1 VEGAAAEEA
10 FLGRPLPTVAL
21 RGDFRGDAVEGVVF
35 CRLAA
40 GAFLGEAGEL
50 LFREAGRLR
59 VPEVTRLGPDAVD
72 AARLAVEVVRF
83 LGAALVAFFA
93 VVVFLVTFLV
103 AGFLVV
109 FFVAAFL
116 VVVFLAATGAF
127 LVAALACL
135 FRFFNSVRPASAI
148 L

>member
-1 VEGAAAEEA
+1 VEA
-10 FLGRPLPTVAL
+10 
-21 RGDFRGDAVEGVVF
+21 DVF

-59 VPEVTRLGPDAVD
+59 VPEVTRLGPVAVD

-83 LGAALVAFFA
+83 LGAALVVFF

-109 FFVAAFL
+109 VFFVGFLAADF
-116 VVVFLAATGAF
+116 FAATGAF